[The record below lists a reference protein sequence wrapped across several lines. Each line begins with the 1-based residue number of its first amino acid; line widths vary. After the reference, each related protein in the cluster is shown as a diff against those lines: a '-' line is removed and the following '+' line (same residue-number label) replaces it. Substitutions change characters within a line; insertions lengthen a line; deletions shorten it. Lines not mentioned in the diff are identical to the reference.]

1 MNPPRVSLAR
11 HDGYEPD
18 SLLESIRALLEPLGG
33 MEAFVRPGD
42 RVVLKPNIIDGRAPE
57 SAVTTHPEV
66 VRAVAR
72 LALDCGARV
81 ALGDS
86 PGRQSLRVA
95 AKKSGYNPVME
106 DLGLDWADFTPLEM
120 ATGEGGIRKF
130 TLAREL
136 LEADL
141 VINIPKMKTHCMM
154 LMTMAVKNL
163 FGAVIGLRKF
173 QWHLRAG
180 RDKALFG
187 RVLYEICRAVA
198 PGLSIVD
205 AVVSMDGD
213 GPTSGRPNPTG
224 FLAAGRDPSAVD
236 AVLMDIVGLD
246 RNDLFT
252 LRAAAEAED
261 RAWEDAVTVGVAPEE
276 LTPRRWILPASE
288 SAELPLPAF
297 CHKIPFLRE
306 WLREQTTV
314 RPYVIEE
321 PCVLCGECVRICP
334 AQVMTMEPAGITID
348 QKACIRCYCC
358 HEICPQS
365 AIGLR
370 KGFLARA
377 TGLFRS

>member
-1 MNPPRVSLAR
+1 MNPPRVSLVR
-11 HDGYEPD
+11 HDDYEPA
-18 SLLESIRALLEPLGG
+18 SLLESIRTLLEPLGG

-42 RVVLKPNIIDGRAPE
+42 RVVLKPNIIDGRAPDL
-57 SAVTTHPEV
+57 AVTTHPEV
-66 VRAVAR
+66 VRAVAC

-81 ALGDS
+81 AMGDS

-95 AKKSGYNPVME
+95 AGKSGFNPVME
-106 DLGLDWADFTPLEM
+106 DLGLDWAEFTPLER
-120 ATGEGGIRKF
+120 ATGEDGVRKL

-136 LEADL
+136 VEADL
-141 VINIPKMKTHCMM
+141 VINIPKLKTHCMM
-154 LMTMAVKNL
+154 FMTMAVKNL

-187 RVLYEICRAVA
+187 RVLYEICSTVA

-213 GPTSGRPNPTG
+213 GPTSGKPNPTG

-236 AVLMDIVGLD
+236 AILMDVLGLD
-246 RNDLFT
+246 RNELFT
-252 LRAAAEAED
+252 LRAAAEAGD
-261 RAWEDAVTVGVAPEE
+261 RAWEDAVTVGAAPEE
-276 LTPRRWILPASE
+276 LTPGRWVLPASE
-288 SAELPLPAF
+288 SAELPLPSF

-314 RPYVIEE
+314 HPYAIEE

-334 AQVMTMEPAGITID
+334 AQVMTMTSTGIAID
-348 QKACIRCYCC
+348 QKVCIRCYCC
-358 HEICPQS
+358 HEICPHS

-370 KGFLARA
+370 KGLLARVA
-377 TGLFRS
+377 GMFRS